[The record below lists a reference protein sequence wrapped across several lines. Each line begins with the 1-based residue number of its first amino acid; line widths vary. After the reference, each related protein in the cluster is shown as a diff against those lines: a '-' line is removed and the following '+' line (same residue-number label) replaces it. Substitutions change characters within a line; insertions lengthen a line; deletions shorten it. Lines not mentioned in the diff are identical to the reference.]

1 MRDFLSFTAW
11 EMKYIQPTSSFTASL
26 LSWVKTHDWG
36 TNAFVEASPD
46 GEIRIYGLIDAKI
59 SLDGIYFNDTVDFPV
74 SRFGHQLIRDW
85 AGY

>member
-1 MRDFLSFTAW
+1 
-11 EMKYIQPTSSFTASL
+11 MKYIQPTFSFTASL

-36 TNAFVEASPD
+36 TNAFVEASSD

-59 SLDGIYFNDTVDFPV
+59 SLDGIYYTDTVDFPV